1 MRFRQGGFVRLDG
14 EEFED
19 DVEDWE
25 KQLDEYERDPGEIFP
40 DNHKKAILMHNAPGQ
55 IKKHLYLNSSR
66 MTSFAVVKHEVVQFL
81 RSERSFENRT
91 ARKKDRNTK
100 GYPMDIDEIG
110 KGKKGKT
117 KGGRGKGG
125 KMQHFNS
132 WNDLWNKGGK
142 GRKSSWSKGGKGAG
156 KG

>member
-1 MRFRQGGFVRLDG
+1 MNPVWKKDG

-25 KQLDEYERDPGEIFP
+25 KQLDDYERDSGELFP

-66 MTSFAVVKHEVVQFL
+66 MTSFAVVKHEVIQFL
-81 RSERSFENRT
+81 RSERSFENRSK
-91 ARKKDRNTK
+91 RDRTNQK
-100 GYPMDIDEIG
+100 GDPMDIDEIG
-110 KGKKGKT
+110 KGRKGKP

-132 WNDLWNKGGK
+132 WNDRWNKTGK
-142 GRKSSWSKGGKGAG
+142 EKKG
-156 KG
+156 